1 MLYYAPQG
9 WVSDNTDA
17 IERSKIQFGT
27 SVVYPLSSM
36 GTHVSDIPN
45 HQMMRS
51 TPLNTRAN
59 VAYFGTFGYELD
71 ILSLSND
78 EIEQIKEQIKFMKE
92 YRDLIQFGDFY
103 RLLSPFEGNYVSWI
117 VISKDKKIAIVFYMA
132 ILNEINSS
140 YKKLK
145 VKGLNPDYL
154 YRIDKSDTFSYGDE
168 LMTIGLNITDNF
180 YADSQENSG
189 DFKSRIYI
197 LKAES

>member
-51 TPLNTRAN
+51 TPLSTRAN
-59 VAYFGTFGYELD
+59 VAYFGTFGYEFD

-117 VISKDKKIAIVFYMA
+117 VISKDKRIAIVFYMA

-154 YRIDKSDTFSYGDE
+154 YRIDKSETFSY
-168 LMTIGLNITDNF
+168 
-180 YADSQENSG
+180 
-189 DFKSRIYI
+189 K
-197 LKAES
+197 